1 MANLRTTIDKLINE
15 LGTRIIYR
23 DIDSGGKAYI
33 QLNLIVVNPNLPQEK
48 QEQIILHELEHIKKK
63 HSKTSYSSP
72 NYLTKLE
79 AEAEHGRIKA
89 DITNYIEETPKEYWN
104 IYNFSNHYDIKPE
117 FENYINN
124 HLKISDKTRK
134 KRLEFSSRH
143 LYVPT
148 AL

>member
-1 MANLRTTIDKLINE
+1 MASLRTTIDKLLDE

-23 DIDSGGKAYI
+23 NIDSGGKAYV
-33 QLNLIVVNPNLPQEK
+33 QLNLMVVNPNLPQQK
-48 QEQIILHELEHIKKK
+48 QEQIILHELEHIKRK
-63 HSKTSYSSP
+63 HSKTSFSSP

-89 DITNYIEETPKEYWN
+89 DITTYIEETPEEYWN

-124 HLKISDKTRK
+124 HLKNPDKTK
-134 KRLEFSSRH
+134 KEVGQKL
-143 LYVPT
+143 
-148 AL
+148 ALK